1 MRSLQR
7 IILIDTHLPGVV
19 ELKLNGHTNICGT
32 NASGKTTLQRL
43 IPVFYGEF
51 PSRVVPSTRD
61 SFERWYLPRES
72 SFIIY
77 EYLRGEGQSC
87 QAVLSS
93 SGSGVNY
100 RLISK
105 AFELEDY
112 LQTQPSGELK
122 PVTMVE
128 LGRNL
133 KRAGINQTS
142 LLNTSQFRAI
152 IQNDRSQLNSSSN
165 NRELLGYARLYSLCE
180 NDSSLRHI
188 EKLAKAVHSKEGK
201 METIKAMVS
210 AILEEDGV
218 QPPSSKLNV
227 AKVDEWIKECQ
238 LIQGFDAIKPEFNQ
252 LEQSHKQ
259 LQKNEQRLSELKQHY
274 ALDLSKLSKVIIENQ
289 SLLEETT
296 LDLRQLE
303 NKWQHQRDK
312 LNQSISSAKADVNQ
326 YEQDLEQVEQDYFN
340 WQDKDIEALKQK
352 LTDLPRW
359 QSELQSA
366 QSRYQLLTE
375 KHSDIESAFNKRL
388 AEISEK
394 YSEEIEAYRSEKDE
408 KAEDLAEQKHQSE
421 FKLQQLK
428 QDFIQQIQTIK
439 NEYSEALHQLE
450 KQQAELNVEIK
461 HTGFNVNEQTEL
473 DLFDAQIKEASLAED
488 ISREELTALEQTA
501 KQAQKNRQQADET
514 LAKARQLSLKKE
526 QQVEAVEALLY
537 PGEHTLLEFL
547 RKQRPEWEQDL
558 GKVIHPDLL
567 KRTDL
572 APALSEQPNNESV
585 YNLLLDLN
593 ALDTPEYAESE
604 QALKAK
610 LNLAQNELETA
621 QNQQDEAELELAKA
635 NEELTL
641 AERKISEFKIELT
654 NKTQTRKRLQQDKD
668 ALISQYQHAVA
679 ERKIQIEK
687 RLNAVKAS
695 QQAQTSELD
704 ACIAEVADQQAE
716 AELEHKA
723 HWQQLIADTQQ
734 QIEQI
739 NLRISQS
746 QNAVKQDKKQA
757 NIWLENELAKR
768 DVDVDEIGK
777 LKQQIAKLTQDI
789 NFTEKNRNLVSDYL
803 HWYKSVYNGHKLKWQ
818 AELNQAKQDLTEA
831 ERQLSRQGQN
841 YQQAREQ
848 KTQQQTELEQIVR
861 DAKTQENDLQLIN
874 RLLSKLKL
882 PPANVVKESGNLAQ
896 RISQGQELLTER
908 EQLQADIKQQL
919 DRFDTLI
926 ASQSGSGLA
935 EIWEKSRE
943 ECSQLNSSGIL
954 VLDHRKLV
962 EKLAE
967 LIHVFVPQRLQ
978 GLRDQGKIF
987 GKDLSSYYQVL
998 ADIDKRIASQSS
1010 RISKEVDE
1018 ELYLEGV
1025 SDSAVKI
1032 RSKISELEFWP
1043 ELKNF
1048 QQLYLEWI
1056 EQGAHELPTQDYAQ
1070 SIKRALDIIGRSALS
1085 GGISKLL
1092 DIELTIKEGNSTLVI
1107 RTDRQLNE
1115 SSSHGMAYLI
1125 LCKFLLAFT
1134 RLLRG
1139 QSKAVI
1145 HWPIDELG
1153 TLHQSNVKK
1162 IFTACEQNN
1171 IAIVGAF
1178 PNPESEVLSLF
1189 DNRYLIDK
1197 ASKKLQVVQPRLNPI
1212 SARIKAR
1219 QTKAQA
1225 TEQTDKS
1232 EPVLN
1237 QGVKA

>member
-1 MRSLQR
+1 MPSLQR

-19 ELKLNGHTNICGT
+19 ELKLDGHTNICGT

-51 PSRVVPSTRD
+51 PSRVVPATRD

-77 EYLRGEGQSC
+77 EYKRNAEQVC

-100 RLISK
+100 RLIGK
-105 AFELEDY
+105 AFELDDY
-112 LQTQPSGELK
+112 LQLQANGEHK
-122 PVTMVE
+122 PITMVE

-133 KRAGINQTS
+133 KRAGVNQTS

-152 IQNDRSQLNSSSN
+152 IQNDRSQLNASSN
-165 NRELLGYARLYSLCE
+165 SRELLGYARLYSLCE
-180 NDSSLRHI
+180 SDASLRHI

-218 QPPSSKLNV
+218 QPPSSKLNIG
-227 AKVDEWIKECQ
+227 KVDEWIKECQ

-252 LEQSHKQ
+252 LEQSHRQ
-259 LQKNEQRLSELKQHY
+259 LLKNEKRLAELKHHY
-274 ALDLSKLSKVIIENQ
+274 ALDLSKLAKTITENQ
-289 SLLEETT
+289 VSLEETL

-303 NKWQHQRDK
+303 NKWTHQRDQ
-312 LNQSISSAKADVNQ
+312 LNQTISRAKADVQ
-326 YEQDLEQVEQDYFN
+326 KYEQDLDQVEQDYLD
-340 WQDKDIEALKQK
+340 WQDKDVETLQQK
-352 LTDLPRW
+352 LTELPRW
-359 QSELQSA
+359 KSELQSA

-375 KHSDIESAFNKRL
+375 KHLDIESAFNKRL
-388 AEISEK
+388 AELAEK
-394 YSEEIEAYRSEKDE
+394 HSQEIEAYRSEKDE
-408 KAEDLAEQKHQSE
+408 TSALLAEQKYTAEQ
-421 FKLQQLK
+421 KLQQLK
-428 QDFIQQIQTIK
+428 QDFNTQIQSIK
-439 NEYSEALHQLE
+439 SEYSESLHELE
-450 KQQAELNVEIK
+450 KQQTELEVELR
-461 HTGFNVNEQTEL
+461 HVGFTSSEQAEL
-473 DLFDAQIKEASLAED
+473 DLFDAQIKEAGAIED
-488 ISREELTALEQTA
+488 SSRDELQMLEQNMR
-501 KQAQKNRQQADET
+501 KNEQFRRKADDQ
-514 LAKARQLSLKKE
+514 LAKTRQACLKQE

-547 RKQRPEWEQDL
+547 RKQRPEWELDL
-558 GKVIHPDLL
+558 GKIIHPDLL

-572 APALSEQPNNESV
+572 SPQVVTQLDSAEANSI
-585 YNLLLDLN
+585 YNLLLDLK
-593 ALDTPEYAESE
+593 AVETPDYAVSE
-604 QALKAK
+604 QALKK
-610 LNLAQNELETA
+610 RLENAQTALESA
-621 QNQQDEAELELAKA
+621 QAEQENAEVELARI
-635 NEELTL
+635 NEQVGQTERSLSQLKVDL
-641 AERKISEFKIELT
+641 AD
-654 NKTQTRKRLQQDKD
+654 KTQSRKRLQQDKD
-668 ALISQYQHAVA
+668 ALISQYQNALV
-679 ERKIQIEK
+679 ERKLVIEK
-687 RLNAVKAS
+687 QLAKIKQAK
-695 QQAQTSELD
+695 QAQKSELE
-704 ACIAEVADQQAE
+704 ACIQEVEEQKAE

-723 HWQQLIADTQQ
+723 HWQQLLADLQQ
-734 QIEQI
+734 QISQTD
-739 NLRISQS
+739 LRISQT
-746 QNAVKQDKKQA
+746 QNALKVEKKQA
-757 NIWLENELAKR
+757 NNWLEDELANR
-768 DVDVDEIGK
+768 DVDVDEIAK
-777 LKQQIAKLTQDI
+777 LKKAIQAFTQDI
-789 NFTEKNRNLVSDYL
+789 QSAEKNRNLVNDYL
-803 HWYKSVYNGHKLKWQ
+803 HWYNTIFNGHKLNWQ
-818 AELNQAKQDLTEA
+818 ADLNQARQDLNQA
-831 ERQLSRQGQN
+831 ERMLTKQGQL
-841 YQQAREQ
+841 YQSEREQ
-848 KTQQQTELEQIVR
+848 KQLQQAQIEDVVR
-861 DAKTQENDLQLIN
+861 TAKQQENDLQLIN
-874 RLLSKLKL
+874 RQLSKLKL
-882 PPANVVKESGNLAQ
+882 PLENAVKESGNLNQ
-896 RISQGQELLTER
+896 RITQGQDLLNER
-908 EQLQADIKQQL
+908 EQLQAEIKLQL
-919 DRFDTLI
+919 ERFDSLI

-943 ECSQLNSSGIL
+943 ECIHTNAQGVL

-962 EKLAE
+962 EKLSE

-1025 SDSAVKI
+1025 SDSEVKI

-1043 ELKNF
+1043 ELKQF
-1048 QQLYLEWI
+1048 HQLYLDWL
-1056 EQGAHELPTQDYAQ
+1056 EQGAHELPGQDYAQ
-1070 SIKRALDIIGRSALS
+1070 SIKRALDIIGRSALA

-1092 DIELTIKEGNSTLVI
+1092 DIELKIKEGNSVLVI

-1139 QSKAVI
+1139 QSKAII

-1162 IFTACEQNN
+1162 IFSACEHNN
-1171 IAIVGAF
+1171 ISVVGAF

-1197 ASKKLQVVQPRLNPI
+1197 KSKKLQIVQPRINPV

-1219 QTKAQA
+1219 QAA
-1225 TEQTDKS
+1225 
-1232 EPVLN
+1232 LN
-1237 QGVKA
+1237 QPVEQGEEA